1 MIIKQANLEN
11 YLKDNTSIYVDTITW
26 SIRLMDSEKNKI
38 GAVRFDTFLKLDLK
52 KFDKIK
58 GYAGW
63 IEEYKLKDGM
73 CDIYK
78 Y

>member
-1 MIIKQANLEN
+1 MEKISLKKQEFNN
-11 YLKDNTSIYVDTITW
+11 F
-26 SIRLMDSEKNKI
+26 
-38 GAVRFDTFLKLDLK
+38 RFDTFLKLDLK

-63 IEEYKLKDGM
+63 IEENKLKDGM